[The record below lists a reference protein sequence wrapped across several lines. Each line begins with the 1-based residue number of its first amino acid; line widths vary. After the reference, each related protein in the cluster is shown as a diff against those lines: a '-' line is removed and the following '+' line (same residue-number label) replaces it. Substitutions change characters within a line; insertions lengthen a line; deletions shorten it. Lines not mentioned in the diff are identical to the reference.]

1 MKKTGIAVLIVV
13 LIAGLAAAQTAPTG
27 KLVGKVK
34 DNQNMALPGVT
45 VEAVSPKM
53 VGRATAVTDDTGAY
67 RLFSLPS
74 GSYTVTFTLQG
85 FKTYKRENIILQLEQ
100 TLTLDAT
107 LEQGA
112 IAEQVTVVGQSP
124 LIDVKSTTKGSTMT
138 KDVFMQLPRNRDYT
152 GLLSTVPG
160 VQYEDVQGGLTVDGA
175 SGSENI
181 WFIDGTNT
189 SHMNYGLQAQSII
202 MEQVE
207 EVKVTASGYGAEF
220 GGSLGGVVNVISR
233 SGGNEFHGDLY
244 GYYNNNRLWMEG
256 KARDFL
262 RNNPYNQYEPQ
273 YANNDNIYFNGGK
286 DRDDYQRFEGV
297 FSLGGFIVK
306 DKLWFFGSFNPIYAR
321 TYADRFF
328 TTDATDQTKAKYWL
342 DTARDPRQGRPVY
355 EFYRKDYNWNW
366 QFKLTSQPLKGMR
379 ASLSAVNSFTYYRGS
394 IPSTAGTQAKNNPW
408 IASWD
413 NTIVKGTDP
422 GLDYPTW
429 SANATMD
436 YTVSNNFLFG
446 VRVGY
451 NVIDQKNQQI
461 KLPGTQYSF
470 AYANT
475 MYPEI
480 PAELQHYAG
489 WSNFAGATSETVRY
503 LLERTTVNTDF
514 TYYLNLAGEHAWKFG
529 LQYVYN
535 HEDVNS
541 ATQHPLVSLNWG
553 VGYPMPDGK
562 VVKGQYGYYSI
573 VSDWKSQEGY
583 RWNAKSTQ
591 WAIYLQDSWTITDK
605 LTLNFG
611 ARTESEYIPTFNQD
625 KTIPNWSAIPIK
637 FGFLYKGKFWEKFAP
652 RLGVVYDVFGD
663 SSLKVFGSYGVYYDV
678 MKLWA
683 AVGMTGGRKWWTS
696 YYALDTYDWPKIAA
710 SGDINNKADQ
720 ELTAGAYGGSRNWRY
735 VDFALIDTGMKP
747 MAQSETSF
755 GAEKKISEEI
765 SVSARLVYKHL
776 YRGIED
782 IGIMVQDAQ
791 GNFSEAYIE
800 GNPGFGFARPKSQ
813 GGKMVD
819 EYWPTPKAKREYWGL
834 NLALEK
840 RFSNNWQGGVNYTWS
855 RLYGNYGGLASS
867 DEAGR
872 TTPNRD
878 RYYDMWFERYQI
890 NGVPLDGVLPSDRT
904 HYFKVYGSY
913 AFPFGLTV
921 GAVAYGRSGRP
932 RQTALAF
939 NDMTILPN
947 GYNDLGRLP
956 FTAFANLYIEYNL
969 RIAGKYTVSLNLQ
982 INNLT
987 DTKTIQGYNDS
998 ANRLTMRTT
1007 PAQLLTKTYDWKAQ
1021 LPNYWPNE
1029 QFGMWTSRLG
1039 PWNARVGAR
1048 FSF

>member
-1 MKKTGIAVLIVV
+1 
-13 LIAGLAAAQTAPTG
+13 
-27 KLVGKVK
+27 
-34 DNQNMALPGVT
+34 
-45 VEAVSPKM
+45 
-53 VGRATAVTDDTGAY
+53 
-67 RLFSLPS
+67 
-74 GSYTVTFTLQG
+74 
-85 FKTYKRENIILQLEQ
+85 
-100 TLTLDAT
+100 
-107 LEQGA
+107 
-112 IAEQVTVVGQSP
+112 
-124 LIDVKSTTKGSTMT
+124 
-138 KDVFMQLPRNRDYT
+138 
-152 GLLSTVPG
+152 
-160 VQYEDVQGGLTVDGA
+160 
-175 SGSENI
+175 
-181 WFIDGTNT
+181 
-189 SHMNYGLQAQSII
+189 
-202 MEQVE
+202 
-207 EVKVTASGYGAEF
+207 
-220 GGSLGGVVNVISR
+220 
-233 SGGNEFHGDLY
+233 
-244 GYYNNNRLWMEG
+244 MEG
-256 KARDFL
+256 KSRDFL
-262 RNNPYNQYEPQ
+262 RFNPYNQYEPQ

-286 DRDDYQRFEGV
+286 DRDDTQRFEGV
-297 FSLGGFIVK
+297 FNLGGFIVK
-306 DKLWFFGSFNPIYAR
+306 DKLWFYGSFNPVYNR

-328 TTDATDQTKAKYWL
+328 TTDPVDLTKAKYPGEP
-342 DTARDPRQGRPVY
+342 ARDPRQGRPVY

-379 ASLSAVNSFTYYRGS
+379 ASLSAVNNFNNYRGS
-394 IPSTAGTQAKNNPW
+394 IPTTTGTQTKNNPW
-408 IASWD
+408 IKSWD
-413 NTIVKGTDP
+413 NTIVTGVDP
-422 GLDYPTW
+422 GLDYPNW

-451 NVIDQKNQQI
+451 NMIDQKNQQI

-470 AYANT
+470 PYANT

-480 PAELQHYAG
+480 PADLQHYAG
-489 WSNFAGATSETVRY
+489 WSNFAGATSETISY
-503 LLERTTVNTDF
+503 LLERTSINTDF

-529 LQYVYN
+529 LKYVYN

-541 ATQHPLVSLNWG
+541 GTQHPLVSLAWG
-553 VGYPMPDGK
+553 QFYPMPDGSK
-562 VVKGQYGYYSI
+562 VQGKYGYYTI

-591 WAIYLQDSWTITDK
+591 WAIYLQDSWSITDK

-625 KTIPNWSAIPIK
+625 KTIPNWTDKPIK

-696 YYALDTYDWPKIAA
+696 YYDLDIYDWTKIAA
-710 SGDINNKADQ
+710 SGDISNKDDQ
-720 ELTAGAYGGSRNWRY
+720 AAGGAYKGSRNWRY
-735 VDFALIDTGMKP
+735 VDFAMIDPGMKP
-747 MAQSETSF
+747 MAQSEASF

-791 GNFSEAYIE
+791 GNFSEAYYE
-800 GNPGFGFARPKSQ
+800 ANPGFGYARPISQ
-813 GGKMVD
+813 GGKMAD

-872 TTPNRD
+872 STPNRD

-904 HYFKVYGSY
+904 HFFKVYGSY

-921 GAVAYGRSGRP
+921 GATAFGRSGFP
-932 RQTALAF
+932 RQTSLGF
-939 NDMTILPN
+939 NDMTVLPN

-956 FTAFANLYIEYNL
+956 FTVWANLYIEYNL
-969 RIAGKYTVSLNLQ
+969 RIANKYRVSLNLQ

-987 DTKTIQGYNDS
+987 DTKTIQGYNDR
-998 ANRLTMRTT
+998 ANRTTMRAL

-1029 QFGMWTSRLG
+1029 QFGMWTSRFA
-1039 PWNARVGAR
+1039 PWNARVGGR
-1048 FSF
+1048 LSF

>member
-1 MKKTGIAVLIVV
+1 MKKLGIVLLAFV
-13 LIAGLAAAQTAPTG
+13 LLAGLAGAQTAPTG

-34 DNQNMALPGVT
+34 DNQNLALPGVT
-45 VEAVSPKM
+45 VEALSSKL
-53 VGRATAVTDDTGAY
+53 VGKATAVTDDTGAY

-74 GSYTVTFTLQG
+74 GTYSVTFTLQG

-112 IAEQVTVVGQSP
+112 IAEEVTVVGQSP

-160 VQYEDVQGGLTVDGA
+160 VQFEDVQGGLTVDGA
-175 SGSENI
+175 SGSENV

-189 SHMNYGLQAQSII
+189 THMNYGLQAQSII

-233 SGGNEFHGDLY
+233 SGGNEFHGDVY

-256 KARDFL
+256 KSRDFL
-262 RNNPYNQYEPQ
+262 RFNPYNQYEPQ

-286 DRDDYQRFEGV
+286 DRDDTQRFEGV
-297 FSLGGFIVK
+297 FNLGGFIVK
-306 DKLWFFGSFNPIYAR
+306 DKVWFFGSFNPVYFR

-328 TTDATDQTKAKYWL
+328 TTDPVDLTKAKYPG
-342 DTARDPRQGRPVY
+342 DIARDPRQGRPVY
-355 EFYRKDYNWNW
+355 EFYRKDYYWNW

-379 ASLSAVNSFTYYRGS
+379 VSASAVNNFTYYRGS

-413 NTIVKGTDP
+413 NTIIKGTDP
-422 GLDYPTW
+422 GLDYPNW

-446 VRVGY
+446 IRVGY
-451 NVIDQKNQQI
+451 NKIDQKNQQI
-461 KLPGTQYSF
+461 KMPGTQYSF

-480 PAELQHYAG
+480 PADLQHYAG
-489 WSNFAGATSETVRY
+489 WSNFAGATAETISY

-529 LQYVYN
+529 FQYVYN

-541 ATQHPLVSLNWG
+541 GTQHPLVSLNWG

-562 VVKGQYGYYSI
+562 VVKGKYGYYSI

-583 RWNAKSTQ
+583 LWNAKSTQ
-591 WAIYLQDSWTITDK
+591 WAIYLQDSWTITNK
-605 LTLNFG
+605 LTLNIG
-611 ARTESEYIPTFNQD
+611 ARTETEYIPTFNQD
-625 KTIPNWSAIPIK
+625 KTIPNWMDIPIK

-652 RLGVVYDVFGD
+652 RFGVVYDVFGD

-696 YYALDTYDWPKIAA
+696 YYALDTYDWQKIAA
-710 SGDINNKADQ
+710 SGDITNKADQ
-720 ELTAGAYGGSRNWRY
+720 ELGGAYGGSRNWRY

-872 TTPNRD
+872 TTPNRE

-904 HYFKVYGSY
+904 HFFKVYGSY

-921 GAVAYGRSGRP
+921 GATAFGRSGFP
-932 RQTALAF
+932 RNTSLAF

-956 FTAFANLYIEYNL
+956 FTLWANLYVEYNL
-969 RIAGKYTVSLNLQ
+969 RIANKYTVSLNLQ
-982 INNLT
+982 VNNLT
-987 DTKTIQGYNDS
+987 DTKTIQGYNDR
-998 ANRLTMRTT
+998 ANRTTMRAL
-1007 PAQLLTKTYDWKAQ
+1007 PAELLTKTYDWKAN
-1021 LPNYWPNE
+1021 LPKYWPNE
-1029 QFGMWTSRLG
+1029 QFGMWTSRLA
-1039 PWNARVGAR
+1039 PWNARIGAR